1 MEVKQTI
8 AVENKAKKEAEKKA
22 QKEQEAAKKLAE
34 KEAAAAKRR
43 ADKKA
48 EKEAAATQR
57 KEEMRLISIAMGK
70 SQDDSQHQEHGQP
83 RKASRTSMFDI
94 FR

>member
-1 MEVKQTI
+1 MEVKKTI
-8 AVENKAKKEAEKKA
+8 AAENKAKEAEKKA

-70 SQDDSQHQEHGQP
+70 SQDDSQHQEDGQP
-83 RKASRTSMFDI
+83 RKANRTSMFDI

>member
-1 MEVKQTI
+1 MRRRL
-8 AVENKAKKEAEKKA
+8 KKN
-22 QKEQEAAKKLAE
+22 KKLAQ

-43 ADKKA
+43 ADKKV
-48 EKEAAATQR
+48 EKETVAAQR
-57 KEEMRLISIAMGK
+57 KEELRLISIAMGK
-70 SQDDSQHQEHGQP
+70 RQDDSQHQEDGQP